1 MTRTRSAN
9 RAEGRTA
16 KQRRTE
22 QRKLS
27 GKETIGYSKKTHRAN
42 RSTQRTKTLR
52 QHGSGRRTRRTENQI
67 GRGNGAKPKI
77 YRGGETYAKETS
89 SAQVWTEKGVGRFAR
104 ATGKTKEQNLQAGE
118 NFKRKCRQQERPV
131 ETGLNGDEGAKRK
144 TEIER
149 RQKT

>member
-1 MTRTRSAN
+1 MTRIRSAN

-16 KQRRTE
+16 KQRPTE
-22 QRKLS
+22 QGKLG
-27 GKETIGYSKKTHRAN
+27 GKETIGYTKTHRAN

-52 QHGSGRRTRRTENQI
+52 QHGSGQRVRRTEKQK
-67 GRGNGAKPKI
+67 GRGNGAIPKI
-77 YRGGETYAKETS
+77 YRGSETYARETS

-104 ATGKTKEQNLQAGE
+104 ATGKTKEKNLQAGE

-131 ETGLNGDEGAKRK
+131 ETGLNGDKEARRK
-144 TEIER
+144 TAIER

>member
-9 RAEGRTA
+9 RAESRTA
-16 KQRRTE
+16 KQRPTE
-22 QRKLS
+22 QGKLG
-27 GKETIGYSKKTHRAN
+27 GKETIGYTKTHRAN

-52 QHGSGRRTRRTENQI
+52 QHGSGRRTRRTEKQK

-104 ATGKTKEQNLQAGE
+104 ATEKTKEQNLQAGG
-118 NFKRKCRQQERPV
+118 NFKRKRRQQERPA